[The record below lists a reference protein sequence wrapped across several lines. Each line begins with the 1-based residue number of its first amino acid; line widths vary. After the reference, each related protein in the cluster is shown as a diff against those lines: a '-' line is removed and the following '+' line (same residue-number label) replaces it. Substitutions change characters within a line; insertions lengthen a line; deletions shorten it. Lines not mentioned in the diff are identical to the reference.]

1 MRLVYHCLFQTLWIA
16 FLVYWQ
22 VMAINVKPTQQLE
35 PIVSRIVRVLM
46 FGAAIVAIG
55 FRLPGVWL
63 NVQLWPQ
70 SVVSFWAGAGLTLA
84 GLLFS
89 IWARVHL
96 GRNWSRSVTIKQDHE
111 LIVTGP
117 YALVRHPIYTG
128 LFAAFLGTVLAVGEV
143 RAVLAFV
150 LIAVQFGYKL
160 RLEEKW
166 MRAQFGA
173 AYVAYSN
180 RVAALVPYV
189 L

>member
-1 MRLVYHCLFQTLWIA
+1 MRWVYHSLFPTLWIA

-22 VMAINVKPTQQLE
+22 VMAINVKRTQQLE
-35 PIVSRIVRVLM
+35 PLASRILRVLV
-46 FGAAIVAIG
+46 FGMAIVAMS
-55 FRLPGVWL
+55 FRLPGAWL

-70 SVVSFWAGAGLTLA
+70 GLLSFWAGTGLTFA

-89 IWARVHL
+89 VWARVQL
-96 GRNWSRSVTIKQDHE
+96 GRNWSRSVTIKQDHK

-128 LFAAFLGTVLAVGEV
+128 LLAAFLGTVLAVGEV

-166 MRAQFGA
+166 MQAQFGA

-180 RVAALVPYV
+180 RVAALVPY
-189 L
+189 LL